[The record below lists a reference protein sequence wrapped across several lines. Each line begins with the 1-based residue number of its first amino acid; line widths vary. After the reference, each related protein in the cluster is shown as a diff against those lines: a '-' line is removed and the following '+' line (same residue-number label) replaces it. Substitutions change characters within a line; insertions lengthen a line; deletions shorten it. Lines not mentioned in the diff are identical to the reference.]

1 MIDRRQM
8 MRLSAASMLAPAL
21 TGDRAHAQAWPSRV
35 VRFVVPYTAG
45 GPTDLVARLIGER
58 LTHIWGRQVVIENRG
73 GAGSNLGS
81 EAVARS
87 NPDGYTVLISAGA
100 IAANRNLYRTLTYDP
115 ITDFAPV
122 SLICSFPFF
131 MFVPN
136 SSPAKSVRDFIALAK
151 NNRGK
156 LTYGSAGIGSAQHL
170 CVEMFQRAAG
180 IELIHVPYRGASDA
194 LNDLIPGRIDMYFSS
209 GQLLEQMRAGQIRG
223 LAVSGAKRDR
233 AAPELPT
240 VAEAGVP
247 TFDVAGWYAML
258 VPAKTPP
265 EIVKRMHA
273 DTTAVLADPAIAA
286 RMEQLGYT
294 VVGSTPEELANH
306 LKAEIDKWGAL
317 IKAAGISLNE

>member
-1 MIDRRQM
+1 MIDRRRLL
-8 MRLSAASMLAPAL
+8 RLSAASMLAPAFS
-21 TGDRAHAQAWPSRV
+21 GGPARAQPWPSRV

-45 GPTDLVARLIGER
+45 GPTDVVARLLGER
-58 LTHIWGRQVVIENRG
+58 LTHIWGRQVIIENRG

-87 NPDGYTVLISAGA
+87 NPDGHTVLISAGA
-100 IAANRNLYRTLTYDP
+100 IAANRSLYRTLGYDP
-115 ITDFAPV
+115 IADFAPV

-136 SSPAKSVRDFIALAK
+136 SSPAKSVEDFVVLAK
-151 NNRGK
+151 ANRGK
-156 LTYGSAGIGSAQHL
+156 LTYGSAGVGSAQHL

-180 IELIHVPYRGASDA
+180 IELIHIPYRGASDA

-209 GQLLEQMRAGQIRG
+209 GLMLEQMRAGQIRG
-223 LAVSGAKRDR
+223 LAATGMKRDR

-247 TFDVAGWYAML
+247 DFDVAGWYAML

-273 DTTAVLADPAIAA
+273 DTTAVLSDPAIVAK
-286 RMEQLGYT
+286 MEQLGYT
-294 VVGSTPEELANH
+294 VIGSTPAVLARH

-317 IKAAGISLNE
+317 IKAAGISINE

>member
-1 MIDRRQM
+1 MIDRRRL

-21 TGDRAHAQAWPSRV
+21 TGGPALAQAWPSRV

-45 GPTDLVARLIGER
+45 GPTDLLARLIGER
-58 LTHIWGRQVVIENRG
+58 LTNIWGRQVVIENRG

-81 EAVARS
+81 EAVARAS
-87 NPDGYTVLISAGA
+87 PDGYTALISAGA
-100 IAANRNLYRTLTYDP
+100 IAANRNLYRSLAYDP
-115 ITDFAPV
+115 IADFAPV
-122 SLICSFPFF
+122 TLICTFPFF

-136 SSPAKSVRDFIALAK
+136 SSPAKSVRDFVALAK
-151 NNRGK
+151 GNRGR
-156 LTYGSAGIGSAQHL
+156 LTYGSAGLGSAQHL

-180 IELIHVPYRGASDA
+180 IELVHVPYRGASDA
-194 LNDLIPGRIDMYFSS
+194 LNDLIPGRIDMYFAS

-223 LAVSGAKRDR
+223 LAASGTKRDR

-240 VAEAGVP
+240 VDEAGVP
-247 TFDVAGWYAML
+247 GFDVTGWYAML

-265 EIVKRMHA
+265 DIVRRMHA
-273 DTTAVLADPAIAA
+273 DTTAVLADPVIAVK
-286 RMEQLGYT
+286 MEQLGYT
-294 VVGSTPEELANH
+294 VIGSTPEVLASH